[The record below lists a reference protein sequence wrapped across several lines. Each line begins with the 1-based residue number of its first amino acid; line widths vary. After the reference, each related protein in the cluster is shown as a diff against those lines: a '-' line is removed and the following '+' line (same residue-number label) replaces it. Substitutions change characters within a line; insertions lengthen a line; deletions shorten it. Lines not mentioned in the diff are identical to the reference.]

1 MKAKLR
7 KILLGLILGL
17 ALSLGLLVVLLRSK
31 PVQFYAAKQVSAFLS
46 KEWNVVVQIGGLETD
61 FFSNFTIENVL
72 VEDRSKDTLFFFR
85 RLHARLSS
93 LNTSAH
99 TLNLNVFE
107 CSNGLV
113 NLGIH
118 KEDTGQNINFLI
130 DYFTPKKKRTGP
142 KVIWAL
148 RAQQAVLRN
157 MEFRNFD
164 DHEAMPVP
172 GSFDPYHL
180 RFSNISGKLDT
191 FLLYDDSLHFGIKT
205 LSARERSGLLVQDLK
220 AQCRVSYYALDVLG
234 FRLKTAHS
242 ILGDTLRFRY
252 QGYNSFSSF
261 SKDVFMNGRL
271 HQANL
276 GLRDLSVFQSQLA
289 SRHDAL
295 RLGFSFKGRLS
306 SLQFKKLDV
315 RYGRQ
320 GLIQG
325 AVSMNGLPDWRNTF
339 IDASIQKWQTDAQD
353 LATFLGG
360 LRLPTNLNSLGNF
373 QFRGAF
379 TGFFNQFTAS
389 GALESSLGR
398 VRLED
403 LNMNFRQG
411 YSQANYEG
419 KIQSERFNLGA
430 FYGLQ
435 PALGA
440 VDASIAVRGTGLGKS
455 DFNLTLDGKIPMLEV
470 NGKELKD
477 ASVDGVLTPTS
488 FSGKA
493 ALHDPILSLDLDG
506 AIRFAGE
513 HPEYRFKTFQLH
525 HANLK
530 ALGLDSLESKLSCT
544 GNSDISIGNAS
555 ELQGQISLNGI
566 SWNRN
571 GVNHFI
577 PYAQFTAT
585 QSGGARDW
593 TLRSHI
599 GDAGIYGT
607 FGTSSLPT
615 ASLALLHELMPDFVH
630 RPADLDTGLNI
641 SFYLNLRQTTL
652 VSSLLADDFALGP
665 LMLQGSLAASGNSMH
680 LRTEQ
685 PTWFEY
691 QGNKFRNVQLQCDKA
706 ANAALRFDIGA
717 DQLRH
722 KGSTWFN
729 RLQAKGTLHQGV
741 LPVELHM
748 LDSTGNNNINLACDV
763 YLRSDSIPVDIKSG
777 SLSWFGATWS
787 LDTSGRICYR
797 QEATTF
803 TNFYLGST
811 RNFIEVNGS
820 LGRAQHHELLASFG
834 NFNISDIQPFL
845 SIAGDSIAAS
855 LNGTVSIRAG
865 ISDHPN
871 AECNILATGIRY
883 NGIAY
888 GDFRLEASSL
898 DVGKRIWVEG
908 MATRGMLKGATVK
921 GSVGIGGA
929 DERLNLDVYIPRETS
944 LDGIK
949 PFTEGVVSIRKG
961 FITAQM
967 RVEGTSSEPL
977 LKGSFELRDVQ
988 FMVDYTKVTYNIPAL
1003 RGKSDR
1009 NIFSVIPFHI
1019 VDETGRGRA
1028 IGQATIKHEFFSK
1041 FYIDAEVAGA
1051 NNLKALNTGAKDNE
1065 LFYGT
1070 GYADGNAKFIGP
1082 WDKLD
1087 LIFNLKTRKNTLVSI
1102 PITETS
1108 TTGQVSYVSFRKKY
1122 EEELQDAAPQESGN
1136 SVNSISVNLEITPEA
1151 EVRLIFDEKMGD
1163 IMKGNGTGDLRMS
1176 LDPSGTFSLFG
1187 QFNITGGAYLFTA
1200 LDLINKKFYVNKG
1213 GTITWNGDPY
1223 DALINIEA
1231 EYRQKISPAPL
1242 MSGRN
1247 LAQTVSYPVTDVVS
1261 KLYLKGKLF
1270 QPEIRFDLEF
1280 PNLQNATSS
1289 TNLSDLNATLQ
1300 RIRADQDEVARQ
1312 VFGLL
1317 VLGNF
1322 IPPSFSLQ
1330 GTTGT
1335 EAAGNTVSGLIS
1347 NQLNNWLSQFGG
1359 KFQLT
1364 LNMEALTQGAQSQN
1378 RMTVNV
1384 KVPLFNDRLMIDGT
1398 YDPTLA
1404 LPNVNVEYSITQ
1416 DGTFRVKAYSR
1427 NANQLY
1433 QAPGSS
1439 SNLSTNTMG
1448 LGLFYRR
1455 EFERWKFS
1463 RKAKTENTAPQ

>member
-7 KILLGLILGL
+7 KILLGLVLGL
-17 ALSLGLLVVLLRSK
+17 ALSVGLLLVLFRSK
-31 PVQFYAAKQVSAFLS
+31 PVQQYVVTKVSAFLS
-46 KEWNVVVQIGGLETD
+46 KEWNVVVRIGGLETD
-61 FFSNFTIENVL
+61 FLNNFTIENVL
-72 VEDRSKDTLFFFR
+72 VEDRSQDTLFFFR
-85 RLHARLSS
+85 RIHAKLAA
-93 LNTSAH
+93 LNIRTHA
-99 TLNLNVFE
+99 LNLKVFE

-118 KEDTGQNINFLI
+118 KNDTGQNINFLI

-142 KVIWAL
+142 KVIWEL
-148 RAQQAVLRN
+148 RAQQALLRN

-164 DHEAMPVP
+164 DHEPMPVA

-180 RFSNISGKLDT
+180 RFSQISGKLDT
-191 FLLYDDSLHFGIKT
+191 FLLYDDSMHFGIKM
-205 LSARERSGLLVQDLK
+205 LSARERSGLLVQDLR

-242 ILGDTLRFRY
+242 VLGDTLKFRY
-252 QGYNSFSSF
+252 QGYRAFSHF
-261 SKDVFMNGRL
+261 SEEVFMSGRM
-271 HQANL
+271 HRASL
-276 GLRDLSVFQSQLA
+276 GLRDLGVFQSQM
-289 SRHDAL
+289 SQRTDAL
-295 RLGFSFKGRLS
+295 RLGFDFKGRLS
-306 SLQFKKLDV
+306 NLQFKKLDV
-315 RYGRQ
+315 RYGSQ
-320 GLIQG
+320 GMIQG

-339 IDASIQKWQTDAQD
+339 INANIQKWQTDAVD
-353 LATFLGG
+353 LASFLGG
-360 LRLPTNLNSLGNF
+360 IRLPTNLNSLGNF
-373 QFRGAF
+373 QFNGAF

-389 GALESSLGR
+389 GALNSTLGQ

-411 YSQANYEG
+411 YSQAKYDG
-419 KIQSERFNLGA
+419 KVQIDRFNLGA
-430 FYGLQ
+430 FYGLE
-435 PALGA
+435 PALGL
-440 VDASIAVRGTGLGKS
+440 VDASISLQGTGLGKS
-455 DFNLTLDGKIPMLEV
+455 DFNLTLDGLIPMLEV
-470 NGKELKD
+470 NGRQLKD

-488 FSGKA
+488 FTGKA
-493 ALHDPILSLDLDG
+493 ALNDPILSLDLDG
-506 AIRFAGE
+506 AVRFAGE
-513 HPEYRFKTFQLH
+513 LPEYRFKTFRLH
-525 HANLK
+525 QANLK
-530 ALGLDSLESKLSCT
+530 ALGLDSLQSSLSCA
-544 GNSDISIGNAS
+544 GNSDISMGNAS
-555 ELQGQISLNGI
+555 ELKGQISLNSI
-566 SWNRN
+566 TWNRN

-585 QSGGARDW
+585 QSGGVRDW

-599 GDAGIYGT
+599 GDAGIYGS
-607 FGTSSLPT
+607 FGTGTLPS
-615 ASLALLHELMPDFVH
+615 AGMALLHELMPEVVR
-630 RPADLDTGLNI
+630 RPRDIDTSLNI
-641 SFYLNLRQTTL
+641 SFYLNMRQTTL
-652 VSSLLADDFALGP
+652 VSSLIADDFTMGP
-665 LMLQGSLAASGNSMH
+665 LMLQGTLASSGNSVH

-685 PTWFEY
+685 PTWFEF
-691 QGNKFRNVQLQCDKA
+691 QGNKFRNVQFQCDKA
-706 ANAALRFDIGA
+706 AHEALRFNIGA
-717 DQLRH
+717 EQMRH

-729 RLQAKGTLHQGV
+729 QLQTKGTLHQGV

-763 YLRSDSIPVDIKSG
+763 FLHSDSIPIHIKSG
-777 SLSWFGATWS
+777 SLNWFGARWI

-797 QEATTF
+797 KEATTF
-803 TNFYLGST
+803 SNFYLGST

-820 LGRAQHHELLASFG
+820 LGTAQNHELFASFG

-845 SIAGDSIAAS
+845 GIGGDSMAAS

-865 ISDHPN
+865 LSDHPS
-871 AECNILATGIRY
+871 AECNVLATGIRY

-908 MATRGMLKGATVK
+908 MATRGMLKGASVK
-921 GSVGIGGA
+921 GTLGIGGS
-929 DERLNLDVYIPRETS
+929 DERLNLDVFIPRETS
-944 LDGIK
+944 LEGIK
-949 PFTEGVVSIRKG
+949 PFTDGVVSMHKG
-961 FITAQM
+961 FVSAQL
-967 RVEGTSSEPL
+967 RVEGTIKEPL

-988 FMVDYTKVTYNIPAL
+988 FMVDYTKVTYTIPAL
-1003 RGKSDR
+1003 RGKSDK

-1028 IGQATIKHEFFSK
+1028 IGQASIKHEFFSN

-1051 NNLKALNTGAKDNE
+1051 SNLKALNTGVKDNE

-1070 GYADGNAKFIGP
+1070 GYADGNARFIGP

-1087 LIFNLKTRKNTLVSI
+1087 LIFNLKTRKNTLISI
-1102 PITETS
+1102 PITESS
-1108 TTGQVSYVSFRKKY
+1108 TTGPVSYVTFRRKY
-1122 EEELQDAAPQESGN
+1122 TNEVPEDAPHEPGN

-1176 LDPSGTFSLFG
+1176 LDASGTFSLFG

-1200 LDLINKKFYVNKG
+1200 LDLINKKFYVNNG

-1242 MSGRN
+1242 MAGRN
-1247 LAQTVSYPVTDVVS
+1247 LTQTVSYPVTDVVS

-1270 QPEIRFDLEF
+1270 QPDIRFDLEF

-1364 LNMEALTQGAQSQN
+1364 LNMEALAQGAQNQN

-1455 EFERWKFS
+1455 EFERWRFS
-1463 RKAKTENTAPQ
+1463 RKAKTESSAPQ